1 MWFHSFKAKIA
12 LFSVCTSGVVLI
24 AFASV
29 LLGMVRHAAT
39 VRLERALR
47 GNAERAMRIFTA
59 PGALTMPR
67 GDETIRHRLQEMP
80 APTYPMRVMRGEE
93 TVFQSQNWP
102 SAVLEKSLLRV
113 LRDEGLDGNERFM
126 PPPPLGEEGPAFSPR
141 KTKEPNK
148 LRLPKRKPGPRP
160 PSIERMEIDGHPWM
174 VMALFH
180 REWTIISALDCSESR
195 AELYWIYLTILLGV
209 FLGLAILAAGGW
221 MLAKLAL
228 RPVHVLTHVAESVT
242 SRNLDA
248 RISLVG
254 ADKEFQQLIDQ
265 MNGLLARLEASF
277 SQASRFS
284 ADAAHE
290 LKTPLAVIQG
300 TIEQALKQAPAD
312 SAEQRLCVAVSDE
325 ILRLK
330 SIVNK
335 LLLLAQSDAGRL
347 PISPVLFA
355 LNDEIEQLG
364 EDVPMLAPQV
374 TLEIAD
380 AERVE
385 IQADRALI
393 RQVLQNLFSN
403 AIKYNAEKGWIACQL
418 TREDQQ
424 AVVRI
429 SNAVDPQQHIDPAR
443 LFERFYRG
451 DPAHSRK
458 VDGCGLGLSLSREIA
473 RAHGGDLAIESVSE
487 TQITFCLRVP
497 LTSQA

>member
-39 VRLERALR
+39 MRLDRALR
-47 GNAERAMRIFTA
+47 GNAERVLRIVTA
-59 PGALTMPR
+59 PGSFTLPR
-67 GDETIRHRLQEMP
+67 DDEMIRRRLQEMP
-80 APTYPMRVMRGEE
+80 APVHPLRVMRGAE
-93 TVFQSQNWP
+93 TLFQTQNWP
-102 SAVLEKSLLRV
+102 SGLSEKTLHRV
-113 LRDEGLDGNERFM
+113 LRDEGPEGGERVL
-126 PPPPLGEEGPAFSPR
+126 PPSPLVEERPAFSPR
-141 KTKEPNK
+141 KIKEPNK
-148 LRLPKRKPGPRP
+148 MRPPKRKLGPRP
-160 PSIERMEIDGHPWM
+160 PNVERIEIEGHPWM
-174 VMALFH
+174 VMAFFH
-180 REWTIISALDCSESR
+180 RDCTIFSALDCSESR
-195 AELYWIYLTILLGV
+195 AELYWIYLTISLGV
-209 FLGLAILAAGGW
+209 LLGLAVLAAGGW
-221 MLAKLAL
+221 VLAKLAL
-228 RPVHVLTHVAESVT
+228 RPVQVLTTVAGSVT
-242 SRNLDA
+242 SRSLDA
-248 RISLVG
+248 RITMVG

-290 LKTPLAVIQG
+290 LKTPLAVIQC

-312 SAEQRLCVAVSDE
+312 SSEQRVCVAVSDE

-347 PISPVLFA
+347 PLSPIQFVLNEE
-355 LNDEIEQLG
+355 LEQLG

-374 TLEIAD
+374 MLEIAA
-380 AERVE
+380 AER
-385 IQADRALI
+385 IAIAADRALI

-403 AIKYNAEKGWIACQL
+403 AIKYNAEKGWMKCEL
-418 TREDQQ
+418 LRERQQ

-429 SNAVDPQQHIDPAR
+429 SNAIDPQQRIDPAR

-458 VDGCGLGLSLSREIA
+458 VDGSGLGLSLAREIA
-473 RAHGGDLAIESVSE
+473 RAHGGELAVEGMTE
-487 TQITFCLRVP
+487 TQITFCLRLP
-497 LTSQA
+497 LTVQA